1 MRRLTLDSMLWRRS
15 RRSVLGAL
23 FASVL
28 SASNPRIIQ
37 TQEEQTP
44 DERRPKFP
52 DLNEDPRLPD
62 GKSQKNAIAKQKH
75 EQDLKDADQLVTAAQ
90 DLRDDLKRAGI
101 FVVPLGSVKKTE
113 EIENLAKR
121 IRGRL
126 KS

>member
-1 MRRLTLDSMLWRRS
+1 MPWKGS
-15 RRSVLGAL
+15 RRTVLGAL
-23 FASVL
+23 LASVL
-28 SASNPRIIQ
+28 SASNSRISDQ
-37 TQEEQTP
+37 QEEQVP
-44 DERRPKFP
+44 DERKPKFP
-52 DLNEDPRLPD
+52 DLNDDPRLPD

-75 EQDLKDADQLVTAAQ
+75 EQALKDADELVTAAQ
-90 DLRDDLKRAGI
+90 NLRDDLKRAGI